1 MLFRKNKHNKDCQS
15 KTETITFICFLNK
28 FSDGL
33 ITFDNLF
40 NIIRHIS
47 FVVVLVSLVW

>member
-1 MLFRKNKHNKDCQS
+1 MLFQKSEHNKDCQS

-33 ITFDNLF
+33 ITVDNLF
-40 NIIRHIS
+40 IIICCLS
-47 FVVVLVSLVW
+47 LVVVLVSLVW